1 MHRIQTMCRKNRIQ
15 IQCRKKTE
23 IPPREVT
30 LVANLI
36 DQFKI
41 TSKKT
46 TTLFNYYDNEKSEG
60 ECGLEIEYNTR
71 QGLTNLSHTPH
82 KHTSVFL

>member
-1 MHRIQTMCRKNRIQ
+1 MGDLCTEYRYSVEKTEYRYSVE
-15 IQCRKKTE
+15 KTE

-46 TTLFNYYDNEKSEG
+46 TTLFNYYDNEKSERRMWFR
-60 ECGLEIEYNTR
+60 NR
-71 QGLTNLSHTPH
+71 
-82 KHTSVFL
+82 V